1 MRPFGVCLLIVM
13 AAILIPAVLA
23 PCALAQD
30 LETAL
35 DQILSGS
42 HRDAKNAARDRY
54 RHPREGLLFFGI
66 RPDMTVVEVWPSAG
80 WWTEILAPLLRDQG
94 KYYAAWRA
102 TQAEGTPEALKKQ
115 EKQYDAKLAARPDL
129 YGKVVKTALLAP
141 EFVDLAPTG
150 SADMV
155 LTFRNVHNWAKA
167 GNADAMFKALYDA
180 LKPSGVLGVVD
191 HRAAPGTPFE
201 KQIES
206 GYLTEDY
213 VIELAQRAGFEL
225 DARSE
230 VNANPRDT
238 KDHPRGVWTLPPTLA
253 LGDQDRDKYL
263 AIGESDRMTLRFIK
277 PGFVKRDR

>member
-1 MRPFGVCLLIVM
+1 MRTIWVGVRSFGAVCLLIVM
-13 AAILIPAVLA
+13 AVPAMLA
-23 PCALAQD
+23 PCTLAQD
-30 LETAL
+30 LETTL

-42 HRDAKNAARDRY
+42 HRDPKDAARDRY
-54 RHPREGLLFFGI
+54 RHP
-66 RPDMTVVEVWPSAG
+66 
-80 WWTEILAPLLRDQG
+80 
-94 KYYAAWRA
+94 
-102 TQAEGTPEALKKQ
+102 
-115 EKQYDAKLAARPDL
+115 
-129 YGKVVKTALLAP
+129 
-141 EFVDLAPTG
+141 
-150 SADMV
+150 
-155 LTFRNVHNWAKA
+155 
-167 GNADAMFKALYDA
+167 NADAMFRAFYDA

-213 VIELAQRAGFEL
+213 VIGLAQRAGFEL

-238 KDHPRGVWTLPPTLA
+238 KDHPMGVWTLPPTLA

-263 AIGESDRMTLRFIK
+263 TIGESDRMTLGFVK